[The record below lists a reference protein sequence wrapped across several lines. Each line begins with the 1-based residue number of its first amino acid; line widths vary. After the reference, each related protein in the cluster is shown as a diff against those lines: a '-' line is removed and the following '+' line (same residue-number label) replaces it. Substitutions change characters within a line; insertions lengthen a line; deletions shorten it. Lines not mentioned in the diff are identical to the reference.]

1 MLHLTCPRCLF
12 GTTTSTAEPDPLL
25 PHTSKRNRIRMQ
37 LHVVPQPANFI
48 TKAISGFSIP
58 MNVVIFQLIKIFLS
72 QGVAYHRVSQTSET
86 PFPKNPSF
94 PCPRC
99 CTVQYC
105 ISAQICVGLLHA
117 CMHTCITHIPYPRTA
132 TAHPPIPERT
142 QSRQRCTVTACCL
155 HDLTLHLY
163 QPSPSIHYLSIN
175 AQPQP
180 QHTQIPFFPDP
191 SFIQYSLT
199 LAATGCPMACI
210 PCDWAAL
217 DAERRLPPFCRVRQG
232 QGSSARRKE
241 REWADNN

>member
-48 TKAISGFSIP
+48 TRAISGFSIP

-86 PFPKNPSF
+86 PLSKNPSF

-99 CTVQYC
+99 CTVQYS

-117 CMHTCITHIPYPRTA
+117 CMHTCITHIHTPVPPPRIPRFPSELNRGNVA
-132 TAHPPIPERT
+132 PSPP
-142 QSRQRCTVTACCL
+142 CCL
-155 HDLTLHLY
+155 HYLTVHLY
-163 QPSPSIHYLSIN
+163 QPLPSIHYLSIN

-180 QHTQIPFFPDP
+180 QLTQIPFFPDP

-241 REWADNN
+241 WE